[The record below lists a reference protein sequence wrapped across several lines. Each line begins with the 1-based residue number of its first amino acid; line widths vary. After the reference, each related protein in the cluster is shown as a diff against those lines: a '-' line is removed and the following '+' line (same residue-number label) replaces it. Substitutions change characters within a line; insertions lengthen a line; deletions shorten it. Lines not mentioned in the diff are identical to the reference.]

1 MRGDTKVKRQV
12 VFIAVGLLIA
22 AVALAGCGGQGPTG
36 QGGNAPAGQGQATGS
51 VVIKYAVVGPDE
63 HPYTIMA
70 TKFKELVEA
79 KTNGQVQVTIFPN
92 AQLGSEREMA
102 EGVRMGTIQMTTVT
116 TDGTLPAWVPELQI
130 FSLPYLFRDRD
141 HAYKVM
147 DGDIG
152 KELGDKLLA
161 QGLRSLGFCELGWR
175 HFTNNVRPIL
185 KPEDAQGLK
194 IRVQEAKVWFGLV
207 KALGA
212 TPTPIPFGE
221 LYTALQQRT
230 VDGEENPV
238 ATIRSM
244 KFYEVQKY
252 LTLDGHTYSPGSVL
266 INSKFYDGLSPDIQ
280 KAIQDSATEAILY
293 QRQVIAQ
300 KETEDLQFLK
310 DKGMEVAEPDR
321 NAFVEVTKNVP
332 QEVADMVPLEL
343 VDRVRN
349 TK

>member
-1 MRGDTKVKRQV
+1 VKRQLILLV
-12 VFIAVGLLIA
+12 VGFLIA
-22 AVALAGCGGQGPTG
+22 ALLLAGCSSQAPAP
-36 QGGNAPAGQGQATGS
+36 QGGNSQQSQQGQGTAQGAIQ
-51 VVIKYAVVGPDE
+51 IKYAVVGPDD

-70 TKFKELVEA
+70 KKFKELVED

-116 TDGTLPAWVPELQI
+116 SDGTLPAWTPELQV
-130 FSLPYLFRDRD
+130 FSIPYLFRDRD
-141 HAYKVM
+141 HAYKVL
-147 DGDIG
+147 DGNVG

-175 HFTNNVRPIL
+175 HFTNNVRPIA
-185 KPEDAQGLK
+185 KPEDAKGLK
-194 IRVQEAKVWFGLV
+194 IRVQEAKVWFSLV

-230 VDGEENPV
+230 VDGQENPV

-252 LTLDGHTYSPGSVL
+252 LTLDGHTYSAGSVL
-266 INSKFYDGLSPDIQ
+266 INPKFYDSLSPDIQ
-280 KAIQDSATEAILY
+280 KAIQDSATEAISY
-293 QRQVIAQ
+293 QREVIAQ
-300 KETEDLQFLK
+300 KEAEDLQFLK
-310 DKGMEVAEPDR
+310 DKGMEVTEPDR
-321 NAFVEVTKNVP
+321 NAFVEATKNVP
-332 QEVADMVPLEL
+332 EEVKDMVPLEL
-343 VDRVRN
+343 VEQVRN